1 MASGNA
7 AIFLPGANGID
18 IRSGI
23 AHTLLAV
30 RGASE
35 FRGRVRFL
43 SGSCCATIASQLSIK
58 VKIAASVRRDS
69 C

>member
-35 FRGRVRFL
+35 FRGAGTVSKRKLLCDNCLPV
-43 SGSCCATIASQLSIK
+43 IY
-58 VKIAASVRRDS
+58 
-69 C
+69 

>member
-7 AIFLPGANGID
+7 AIFLPGANGIH
-18 IRSGI
+18 IPSGI
-23 AHTLLAV
+23 AHALLAV

-43 SGSCCATIASQLSIK
+43 SGGCCATIASQLSMK
-58 VKIAASVRRDS
+58 AKIAASVRRNS